1 MNIVFLGTPA
11 FAVPSLH
18 ALCAAGFTVSAV
30 ISQPDREKD
39 KKGRLLPT
47 PVKAEAE
54 ALGLPCYQ
62 FDKVSVD
69 GLALLRDLQP
79 DLIVTAA
86 FGQLLTQD
94 VLQVP
99 RLGVWNVHAS
109 LLPKYR
115 GSSPIQNAIRDG
127 ETETGVTIMQT
138 ERSMDTGDILNVAK
152 TPIYAHDTLLSLSDR
167 LACIGA
173 NLLVDTI
180 KQAEQGTLQRVKQQ
194 HELATYTKKIVKADG
209 LIHWTDAAEKIFHQ
223 VRAMN
228 PWPAAFT
235 YFKGQNIKIYESEIC
250 PLSADVPPGT
260 ILESSAKEGLTV
272 ACGKDALRILALQA
286 PTKKVLPAC
295 EFLKGYS
302 MQAGEHFSSGD
313 NNL

>member
-99 RLGVWNVHAS
+99 RLGVWNVHT
-109 LLPKYR
+109 
-115 GSSPIQNAIRDG
+115 SS
-127 ETETGVTIMQT
+127 V
-138 ERSMDTGDILNVAK
+138 
-152 TPIYAHDTLLSLSDR
+152 
-167 LACIGA
+167 IG
-173 NLLVDTI
+173 I
-180 KQAEQGTLQRVKQQ
+180 KRHPHSVF
-194 HELATYTKKIVKADG
+194 V
-209 LIHWTDAAEKIFHQ
+209 
-223 VRAMN
+223 
-228 PWPAAFT
+228 
-235 YFKGQNIKIYESEIC
+235 
-250 PLSADVPPGT
+250 
-260 ILESSAKEGLTV
+260 
-272 ACGKDALRILALQA
+272 
-286 PTKKVLPAC
+286 
-295 EFLKGYS
+295 
-302 MQAGEHFSSGD
+302 FST
-313 NNL
+313 